1 MPNDLTPHDSVSK
14 SLRVLLLLASCESM
28 RVTEISRELDI
39 AASTAHRML
48 SIMRAQDFVVQE
60 SDSRRYRLGPA
71 ALKLGWRTRGDEN
84 LLAVGRPHL
93 ARLCAELDETVNLVV
108 LDGMEALFVDG
119 VRSNQ
124 AERIATLVGVRL
136 PAYAT
141 AGGKVLLA
149 QTPYA
154 VLRAHLPDQLRRLT
168 RHTVADRA
176 ALERELQRARKR
188 GFALDRGEH
197 LDDAMEIGMAINNVH
212 GKPIAAITVAGP
224 RSRWGI
230 RRLKTLAPKLGA
242 AATAISR
249 ELRELGH
256 TV

>member
-1 MPNDLTPHDSVSK
+1 MSNDLTPHDSISK

-39 AASTAHRML
+39 AASTTHRML
-48 SIMRAQDFVVQE
+48 GIMRAQDFVVQE
-60 SDSRRYRLGPA
+60 PGSRRYRLGPA

-84 LLAVGRPHL
+84 LLAIGRPHL
-93 ARLCAELDETVNLVV
+93 ARLGADLDETVHLVV

-119 VRSNQ
+119 VPSGQ
-124 AERIATLVGVRL
+124 AECVATLVGVRL

-154 VLRAHLPDQLRRLT
+154 VLRTQLPDELRRLT
-168 RHTVADRA
+168 RYTVANRA

-197 LDDAMEIGMAINNVH
+197 LEDVMEIGMAINNVH

-242 AATAISR
+242 AATEISR
-249 ELRELGH
+249 VLRESGR